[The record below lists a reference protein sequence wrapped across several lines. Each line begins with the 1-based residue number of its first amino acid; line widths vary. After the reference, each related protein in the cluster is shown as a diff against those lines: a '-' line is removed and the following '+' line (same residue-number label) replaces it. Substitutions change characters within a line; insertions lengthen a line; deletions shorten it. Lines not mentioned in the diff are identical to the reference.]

1 MGRLRV
7 GYHRFREKRIWGKNG
22 VCRSVSHG
30 SRWDKEVG
38 EMVSCIGMGSGKK
51 WEKRKKEN
59 KGLISFD
66 GNYLLFLDTSVRK
79 GR

>member
-1 MGRLRV
+1 
-7 GYHRFREKRIWGKNG
+7 
-22 VCRSVSHG
+22 
-30 SRWDKEVG
+30 
-38 EMVSCIGMGSGKK
+38 MVSWIGMGSGKK

-66 GNYLLFLDTSVRK
+66 GNDLLFLDTSVRK

>member
-1 MGRLRV
+1 MDWDGIK
-7 GYHRFREKRIWGKNG
+7 EKNG
-22 VCRSVSHG
+22 RKG
-30 SRWDKEVG
+30 
-38 EMVSCIGMGSGKK
+38 
-51 WEKRKKEN
+51 KKEN